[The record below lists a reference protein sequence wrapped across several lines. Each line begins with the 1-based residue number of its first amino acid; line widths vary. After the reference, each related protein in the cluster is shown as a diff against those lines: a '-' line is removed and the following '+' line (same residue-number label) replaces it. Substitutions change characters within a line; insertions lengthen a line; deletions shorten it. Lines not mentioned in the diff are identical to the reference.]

1 LQSLALQ
8 TKALK
13 PKAGGAKEIRRRSE
27 SEFARAKRAQPQDP
41 PARGGRQA
49 TPARGV
55 GVSNYNG
62 SETKRSNYLQFETGL
77 KSQGRNE
84 PVIVAK
90 LWDEG

>member
-1 LQSLALQ
+1 MLC
-8 TKALK
+8 
-13 PKAGGAKEIRRRSE
+13 
-27 SEFARAKRAQPQDP
+27 
-41 PARGGRQA
+41 
-49 TPARGV
+49 
-55 GVSNYNG
+55 YNG